1 MEAQAEQ
8 MAQRGFAGSNLPS
21 SGAVHGGGVDPHIA
35 AALEKA
41 AAEARESLKSSSN
54 LWQTKLTMDTSLRFL
69 SEKIATSGRVSKCH
83 FKLTER
89 YSF

>member
-1 MEAQAEQ
+1 VEAQAEQ

-41 AAEARESLKSSSN
+41 AAEARESL
-54 LWQTKLTMDTSLRFL
+54 
-69 SEKIATSGRVSKCH
+69 I
-83 FKLTER
+83 
-89 YSF
+89 